1 MDNEDDK
8 DAAVLDEKSVKWH
21 QILLASSMVCIVP
34 IFIAIAVPGFY
45 WVIIYLGVVAI
56 LGIIWLRK
64 MPRIK
69 RNKLILGAFLV
80 TGFTIISVSWVYKL
94 LSEDVIAEYREDNF
108 HVRIVMEGM
117 PLFGSKY
124 IMMEVTRAGPTYRY
138 PLFAALDF
146 LSDADYRTYE
156 IDSLKLN
163 SSKDLI
169 TINFSDGY
177 SIEYPLFLGAFTR
190 NEFKEKWQKINC
202 NRGNP

>member
-1 MDNEDDK
+1 MNTEDDK

-45 WVIIYLGVVAI
+45 WVFIYLGVVAI

-80 TGFTIISVSWVYKL
+80 TGFAIISVSWVYKL

-108 HVRIVMEGM
+108 HVRIVMEGW
-117 PLFGSKY
+117 PILGSKD
-124 IMMEVTRAGPTYRY
+124 IMIGGDKGRSNLQVSAVRRLG
-138 PLFAALDF
+138 
-146 LSDADYRTYE
+146 LSIRCRL
-156 IDSLKLN
+156 SN
-163 SSKDLI
+163 V
-169 TINFSDGY
+169 
-177 SIEYPLFLGAFTR
+177 
-190 NEFKEKWQKINC
+190 
-202 NRGNP
+202 